1 MDHTCTRRLFCE
13 LTEDELLARG
23 KELAIELTGIVKL
36 EIERSALNAK
46 IKPKKERV
54 DELAVIIDQ
63 KKEERDVK
71 CQWFHDWNGGK
82 KTLRRLDTFEDL
94 ETDIIREWERQQHL
108 KFTGE
113 VAPAGYDVDD
123 SELTETDEKA
133 RVVSEAAE
141 APIAGCPKC
150 EGDGEYYD
158 DGIDGGGG
166 QVYCDCPAG
175 MALREKEHPA
185 TVESKSICATC
196 LGDCIPE
203 KQDPDLLADL
213 EYCAGYRDAPSQKQE
228 SSRDDTCN
236 DWRECSHAFKCFG
249 PANDESGLCF
259 KQMEEARKAEGEEES
274 EAATE
279 PDPLANEHGVYV
291 DAEEITV
298 PLPAKARATASI
310 NVIQC
315 SDGFWRSGHNH
326 DMRDCGGGGGMPS
339 VKSMGHCTKYD
350 AMLDALDGLVSKF
363 EDYTGLTNST
373 AASRAKIAIEAID
386 EFRAGLVKGD
396 SAA

>member
-23 KELAIELTGIVKL
+23 KELAVELTGIVKL

-141 APIAGCPKC
+141 
-150 EGDGEYYD
+150 
-158 DGIDGGGG
+158 
-166 QVYCDCPAG
+166 
-175 MALREKEHPA
+175 
-185 TVESKSICATC
+185 
-196 LGDCIPE
+196 
-203 KQDPDLLADL
+203 
-213 EYCAGYRDAPSQKQE
+213 
-228 SSRDDTCN
+228 
-236 DWRECSHAFKCFG
+236 
-249 PANDESGLCF
+249 
-259 KQMEEARKAEGEEES
+259 GEEES

-326 DMRDCGGGGGMPS
+326 HMRDCGGGGGMPS

-363 EDYTGLTNST
+363 EDYTELTNST